1 MRPRRVPLV
10 LLFLGPLFGSPGC
23 RPDIDAPLSLVADAR
38 ILALQAEPAEAPPGE
53 SVSYQALVASP
64 TGTVSGTSIAWAFC
78 TLPKPPGENNVVN
91 SACLTEE
98 LVPAGPPGP
107 SLVAATP
114 AAGCALFGPAA
125 PPPARPRD
133 PDATGGYYQPLRA
146 SPMDTRDQGSA
157 IFLSRIT
164 CELAQASAQ
173 VAAEFRARYRP
184 NRNPRLVPASLR
196 ASLAANRQP
205 VALDQLPTGQ
215 RIRFEIDWQ
224 ADAAET
230 YPVFDPLTQSLV
242 DHRETLRVSWFA
254 TAGAFAVEHTSRSEE
269 DPALSSDNVWTAPAV
284 PGPVYL
290 WVVLRDARGG
300 SDFASY
306 ALAVANHE
314 NGSASGLKSRVN

>member
-1 MRPRRVPLV
+1 M
-10 LLFLGPLFGSPGC
+10 SGC
-23 RPDIDAPLSLVADAR
+23 RPDIDAPLSLVTDTR
-38 ILALQAEPAEAPPGE
+38 ILAVQAEPAEAAPGE
-53 SVSYQALVASP
+53 TVSYQALVVSP
-64 TGTVSGTSIAWAFC
+64 TGTVAGAPVAWSFC
-78 TLPKPPGENNVVN
+78 TLAKPPGENSVVN
-91 SACLTEE
+91 PACLTEG
-98 LVPAGPPGP
+98 LAPAGPTGP
-107 SLVAATP
+107 VLVAATP
-114 AAGCALFGPAA
+114 AEGCALFGPAA

-146 SPMDTRDQGSA
+146 TFDPGPA

-196 ASLAANRQP
+196 ASLIAAPGPVPGEEGQP
-205 VALDQLPTGQ
+205 VALDRLPAGQ
-215 RIRFEIDWQ
+215 RVRFEIDWQ

-230 YPVFDPLTQSLV
+230 YPVFDPLTQSLI

-254 TAGAFAVEHTSRSEE
+254 TAGAFAAEHTGRGEE
-269 DPALSSDNVWTAPAV
+269 DTALSSDNVWTAPAGA
-284 PGPVYL
+284 GPVDL

-306 ALAVANHE
+306 TLTVAPP
-314 NGSASGLKSRVN
+314 

>member
-1 MRPRRVPLV
+1 MRSRRAAPA
-10 LLFLGPLFGSPGC
+10 LLLLGSVFALGGVSGC
-23 RPDIDAPLSLVADAR
+23 RPEIDAPLSLVTDVR
-38 ILALQAEPAEAPPGE
+38 ILAVQAEPAEAAPGE
-53 SVSYQALVASP
+53 AVSYQALVASP
-64 TGTVSGTSIAWAFC
+64 AGTVAGASIAWAFC
-78 TLPKPPGENNVVN
+78 TLPKPPGENNVVDP
-91 SACLTEE
+91 ACLTEG
-98 LVPAGPPGP
+98 LAPAGPTGP

-146 SPMDTRDQGSA
+146 TLDQGSA

-173 VAAEFRARYRP
+173 VAAEFRARYRQ

-196 ASLAANRQP
+196 AAAPGPGPVEAWQP
-205 VALDQLPTGQ
+205 VALDRLPAGQ

-254 TAGAFAVEHTSRSEE
+254 TAGAFTAERTGRGEE
-269 DPALSSDNVWTAPAV
+269 DTALSSDNVWLAPAG
-284 PGPVYL
+284 PGPVDL

-306 ALAVANHE
+306 TLTV
-314 NGSASGLKSRVN
+314 VPP